1 MHDVTGNELIKRGE
15 HLEATT
21 HRTSGKLLHLAVS
34 AGTRAYAAHRRSHK
48 VVERKK
54 SVPL

>member
-34 AGTRAYAAHRRSHK
+34 AGTRAYAAHREDHT
-48 VVERKK
+48 K
-54 SVPL
+54 S